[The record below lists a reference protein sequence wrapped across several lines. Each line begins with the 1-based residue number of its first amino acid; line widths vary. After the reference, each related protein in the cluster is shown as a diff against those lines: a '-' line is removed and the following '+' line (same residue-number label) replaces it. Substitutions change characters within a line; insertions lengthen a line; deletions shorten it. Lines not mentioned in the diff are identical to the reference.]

1 MLVLVLPVR
10 TGDIRS
16 PIKFVCPIPY
26 ACPIS
31 CFAIDSNPIELIEF
45 PRAFVDIVIST

>member
-1 MLVLVLPVR
+1 MSVLASVR

-26 ACPIS
+26 ECPIS
-31 CFAIDSNPIELIEF
+31 CFAIVSNSDELIEF
-45 PRAFVDIVIST
+45 PRAFVDMVMST